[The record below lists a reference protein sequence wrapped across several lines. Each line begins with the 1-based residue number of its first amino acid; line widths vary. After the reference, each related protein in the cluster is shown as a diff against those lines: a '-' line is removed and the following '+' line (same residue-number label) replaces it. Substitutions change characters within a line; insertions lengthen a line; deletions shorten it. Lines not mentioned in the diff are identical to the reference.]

1 MQALYA
7 MPAFALLFLA
17 ILFAVCAACGAEY
30 FFQRVVLRGITVD
43 RTSAGVMT
51 GIVGTLYSV
60 ILGFIVGAA
69 WQQYDAT
76 RAHVGLEAASV
87 GDAWHSSVGLAP
99 QVRSAVR
106 RDMLEYAHTMLD
118 ADWPAMRHGE
128 FSARGDSLIMDAT
141 SAVNLTVP
149 TNDSQ
154 SNAQQATAHL
164 LNDLHDER
172 QLRLSGNISI
182 SPFQWV
188 ILLMGSFVVVGF
200 CCLFG
205 IPHRRLQLA
214 MLGAVTTMIASVLV
228 LLFELQ
234 APFRSDL
241 GIPSTPWAQLIAHIQ
256 DMDAPSAPE
265 PMKM

>member
-7 MPAFALLFLA
+7 LPAFLLLLLA
-17 ILFAVCAACGAEY
+17 IAFAVCAACGAEY
-30 FFQRVVLRGITVD
+30 FFQRVVLRGITID

-60 ILGFIVGAA
+60 LLGFIVGAA

-76 RAHVGLEAASV
+76 RANVGLEAASV
-87 GDAWHSSVGLAP
+87 ADAWHSSVGLAP

-106 RDMLEYAHTMLD
+106 RDMLAYAHTMLD
-118 ADWPAMRHGE
+118 AEWPAMRDGG

-149 TNDSQ
+149 ANDSQ
-154 SNAQQATAHL
+154 SNAQSATAHL

-172 QLRLSGNISI
+172 QLRLSANMSI
-182 SPFQWV
+182 SPFQWL
-188 ILLMGSFVVVGF
+188 ILLMGSVIVIGF

-214 MLGAVTTMIASVLV
+214 MLGAVAAMIASILV

-241 GIPSTPWAQLIAHIQ
+241 GIPATPWAQLIAHIE
-256 DMDAPSAPE
+256 DMDAPNAPG